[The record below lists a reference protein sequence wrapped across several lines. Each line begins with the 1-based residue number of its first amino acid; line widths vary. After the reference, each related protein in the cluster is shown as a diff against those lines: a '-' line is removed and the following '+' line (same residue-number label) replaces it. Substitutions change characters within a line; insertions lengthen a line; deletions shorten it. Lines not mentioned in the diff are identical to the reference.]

1 MGKIIQ
7 FKNNMEKLT
16 EEEFKEFKQTYLDYE
31 QAVFNLGNLEITQH
45 NINEQLKIVENNKQ
59 VLLNKIKE
67 LNTKRDEINT
77 KLGEKYGDKQVD
89 LETGELK

>member
-1 MGKIIQ
+1 
-7 FKNNMEKLT
+7 MEKLT

-31 QAVFNLGNLEITQH
+31 QAVFNLGNLEITQYS
-45 NINEQLKIVENNKQ
+45 INEQLKIVENNKQ

>member
-1 MGKIIQ
+1 
-7 FKNNMEKLT
+7 MEKLT

-31 QAVFNLGNLEITQH
+31 QAIFNLGNLEITQH
-45 NINEQLKIVENNKQ
+45 SINEQLKIVENNKQ